1 MVVSFELR
9 KKYTEADFY
18 DMTIFTHMLI
28 DILGSTSVKASYR
41 KKANERRKEYEAKIS
56 RELAEKNREEMQ
68 NAKDEKKMAEQNKP
82 MTREQMRKKEEKER
96 KDAIKERRKR
106 LFKMVK
112 A

>member
-41 KKANERRKEYEAKIS
+41 KKANERSK
-56 RELAEKNREEMQ
+56 
-68 NAKDEKKMAEQNKP
+68 
-82 MTREQMRKKEEKER
+82 
-96 KDAIKERRKR
+96 
-106 LFKMVK
+106 
-112 A
+112 